1 MKPIKLLTISIIF
14 LLTGCATQI
23 QQAKMNDS
31 REQFKRGDLNNT
43 ISTIQTA
50 FPNKNTLYYL
60 EIGQSQ
66 RLLGPTQIPKSTQ
79 NLIIADQDV
88 QRWEIRT
95 NERLRRSLNDIGSY
109 VLSEGLSND
118 YDLKPYEISLLSQY
132 LSLNH
137 IAQGRWNDAMVEA
150 KKMASREKVI
160 EELIQKKV
168 ASVSN
173 AQSNQQNNSNT
184 KGSTSRIE
192 EIGGYPINL
201 LDDYETRSLK
211 NSYQNP
217 SSYYLSA
224 FIYESQGETSLAAPG
239 YRLAI
244 ELRPSVDFFKASL
257 ANLDKNIKNKQ
268 KSKDADTLFV
278 IDTGYIPKITPFKIN
293 KTFNIGSGPKVITMT
308 FPVIEQSTE
317 TFTPNY
323 IEVAGQSIRPE
334 LTSSIDAMARKNLKD
349 DMPAYVLRAT
359 SRALISLT
367 AQIAADRAAQQ
378 RSKDNK
384 NNNALAGALAGLITG
399 VALQAINVTD
409 VRHWSTLPSQT
420 YMARVNL
427 PVGENT
433 LRYSTPSGATLSQNI
448 NLKQG
453 YNVVYLRIFRDRA
466 TVLTSNDPN
475 ALPVKADA
483 VFAKEPSKNVPE
495 SNNLPLTADGDK
507 LGFFDKL
514 KKLTGP
520 QEDAKSSVKTPIPSS
535 EMPTNNSPNPIK
547 EEDSD
552 SAKGGFFGN
561 LKKLIQPMGGP
572 KEMPLDTSKSTPPET
587 SLAPTTNSVDNTDIP
602 NQPNL
607 FDSVKQLLDK
617 KDSQ

>member
-1 MKPIKLLTISIIF
+1 MNTKKILAISCI
-14 LLTGCATQI
+14 LSLVGCATQI

-31 REQFKRGDLNNT
+31 REQFKKGDLNST
-43 ISTIQTA
+43 ISTIQSS
-50 FPNKNTLYYL
+50 FPNKNTLYFL
-60 EIGQSQ
+60 EMGQAQ
-66 RLLGPTQIPKSTQ
+66 RLQGPAQIPKSTQ
-79 NLIIADQDV
+79 NLIVADQDV

-95 NERLRRSLNDIGSY
+95 NERLKRSLNDIGSY

-118 YDLKPYEISLLSQY
+118 YDLKPYEIGLLSQY

-160 EELIQKKV
+160 EELIQKKI
-168 ASVSN
+168 ASISN
-173 AQSNQQNNSNT
+173 AQRDQQNQPDT

-192 EIGGYPINL
+192 AIGGYPVNL

-244 ELRPSVDFFKASL
+244 ELRPSVDFFKSSL

-278 IDTGYIPKITPFKIN
+278 IDTGYLPKITPLKIN
-293 KTFNIGSGPKVITMT
+293 QSFNIGSGPKFITMT
-308 FPVIEQSTE
+308 FPVIEQSSE
-317 TFTPNY
+317 LFTPNFV
-323 IEVAGQSIRPE
+323 EVAGKSIKPE

-359 SRALISLT
+359 SRALISLA
-367 AQIAADRAAQQ
+367 AQLAADRAAQQ
-378 RSKDNK
+378 RNK
-384 NNNALAGALAGLITG
+384 NNNNAMAGALAGLITA

-427 PVGENT
+427 PVGQNI
-433 LRYSTPSGATLSQNI
+433 LKYSTPSGAVLSQNV
-448 NLKQG
+448 NLIQG
-453 YNVVYLRIFRDRA
+453 YNVIYLRIFRDRA
-466 TVLTSNDPN
+466 SILTSNDPN

-483 VFAKEPSKNVPE
+483 IFAKEPTKSNPE
-495 SNNLPLTADGDK
+495 SSNTATTVDGEK
-507 LGFFDKL
+507 LGFFEKL
-514 KKLTGP
+514 KKFTDN
-520 QEDAKSSVKTPIPSS
+520 QDDVKSSVKIPLA
-535 EMPTNNSPNPIK
+535 PTEIPTVNLSNPIK
-547 EEDSD
+547 EEGSD
-552 SAKGGFFGN
+552 SAKGDFFGN
-561 LKKLIQPMGGP
+561 LKKLITPREGS
-572 KEMPLDTSKSTPPET
+572 KEMPLDVSKSTPPES
-587 SLAPTTNSVDNTDIP
+587 SLVPATNSVDNADNP

-607 FDSVKQLLDK
+607 LDSVKQLFDK